1 MRVNGLWTKKEFIS
15 EEKEFGTYKSLDGV
29 SVKTNNGIITY
40 KNNGQCHLIPS
51 RRKGSDCMKFE
62 EINKLLG
69 KNITIYLEN
78 SKNYSGYAR
87 EIVMP
92 DEDDEIQEP
101 ILALEIDV
109 RKDGTIDGF
118 YIKDIVETKV
128 I

>member
-1 MRVNGLWTKKEFIS
+1 
-15 EEKEFGTYKSLDGV
+15 
-29 SVKTNNGIITY
+29 
-40 KNNGQCHLIPS
+40 
-51 RRKGSDCMKFE
+51 MKLE

-101 ILALEIDV
+101 ILALEIEG

-118 YIKDIVETKV
+118 YIKDIVETEV